1 MAASTRKEYNTFVKG
16 LITEAGPLTF
26 PENASLDEENCVL
39 NREGSRQRRL
49 GMDFEEGFAL
59 RSATITAT
67 TAVTVMRWENAANNP
82 SFQYAVVQVGNVLY
96 VHDANATSIS
106 NNIRATLTISG
117 FDGTTECEGANGSGY
132 LFITNGRTDPLY
144 LAYDPVA
151 DTFSLGSIA
160 ILIRDQFGV
169 DDGLAV
175 NAQPTSLSV
184 AHNYNLLN
192 QGWPQATITAYSTS
206 RSRQPSNAMQWFVG
220 KDTNDNFDPALLD
233 KQDFGTTPAPRG
245 RIVISAFN
253 RKASRDT
260 ATGLSTPADNET
272 GRPSCVAFAFE
283 RVFYSGV
290 QSSILSTSLTQPNM
304 TGFVFYSRAVRA
316 PRDFGQCH
324 TDADPTSEIDS
335 ELVDTDGGFINI
347 PSSGKIYALVPKGP
361 YLLVMAE
368 QGVWAITGDDGGFRA
383 TSSQVVKL
391 SDFGCI
397 NNSSVVDMED
407 GVMYWNRGGIY
418 AVLPN
423 DSGALEV
430 KNITENTIQRFFN
443 SLSFAAKRGAVGSYD
458 PVNRRVQWLY
468 AVDPNYDGVTFK
480 NKFTHELVLD
490 TVLGAFYKHSLAAVG
505 AVSPYVAGYVECP
518 NFVTRQEGV
527 ATTVDS
533 VTKYLTIQFLN
544 PTTGAAVYT
553 FSFYKDIKFRDW
565 RSIDNIGATYLSF
578 LETGHEIAGDTARN
592 KQVPYLTTN
601 FRRSERTALLDG
613 GVIVPQVS
621 GSCFVQAKWDW
632 SDNGV
637 SGKWGAK
644 QQAYRLLRPILLPS
658 TPGPIDYGFD
668 VISNKTRIPGRGK
681 ALSLRFESEDGKDFY
696 LYGWAISLTGNT
708 NV

>member
-1 MAASTRKEYNTFVKG
+1 MAASVKKEYNTFVKG

-59 RSATITAT
+59 RSATITST
-67 TAVTVMRWENAANNP
+67 TAVTAMRWENAANNP
-82 SFQYAVVQVGNVLY
+82 AFQFTVVQVGDKLFVY
-96 VHDANATSIS
+96 DANSTSMS
-106 NNIRATLTISG
+106 NTLVGTITIGG
-117 FDGTTECEGANGSGY
+117 FDGTVECEGANGSGY
-132 LFITNGRTDPLY
+132 LFITPGKVNPLY
-144 LAYDPVA
+144 LAYDPN
-151 DTFSLGSIA
+151 TNTITSGSIQ
-160 ILIRDQFGV
+160 ILIRDIFGV

-175 NAQPTSLSV
+175 NEQPVSLSV
-184 AHNYNLLN
+184 AHNYNLRN
-192 QGWPQATITAYSTS
+192 QGWPAATIAAYSS
-206 RSRQPSNAMQWFVG
+206 GKSRQPSNNMQWFVG
-220 KDTNDNFDPALLD
+220 KDTDDNFSPDLLD
-233 KQDFGTTPAPRG
+233 KQDFGTSPAPKG
-245 RIVISAFN
+245 RIVIDAFF
-253 RKASRDT
+253 RKTSRDIQ
-260 ATGLSTPADNET
+260 TGLATPADQED

-290 QSSILSTSLTQPNM
+290 QSSVASTSLTQPNM
-304 TGFVFYSRAVRA
+304 TGYVFYSRTVRT
-316 PRDFGQCH
+316 PKDFGQCH

-347 PSSGKIYALVPKGP
+347 PSSGRIYALVPKGS
-361 YLLVMAE
+361 YMLVMAE
-368 QGVWAITGDDGGFRA
+368 QGVWAITGDEGGFRA
-383 TSSQVVKL
+383 TSTQVVKL

-423 DSGALEV
+423 EQGTLEV
-430 KNITENTIQRFFN
+430 KNISEGTIQTFYN

-458 PVNRRVQWLY
+458 PINRRVQWLY
-468 AVDPNYDGVTFK
+468 SSDPAYDGVVFK
-480 NKFTHELVLD
+480 NKFTNELVLD

-505 AVSPYVAGYVECP
+505 DVSPYVAGYVECP

-544 PTTGAAVYT
+544 SGTGAAAYT

-565 RSIDNIGATYLSF
+565 RSIDGIGASYVSF
-578 LETGHEIAGDTARN
+578 LETGYEIAGDTTRN
-592 KQVPYLTTN
+592 KQVTYLVTN
-601 FRRSERTALLDG
+601 FRRSEREAVLSGTSL
-613 GVIVPQVS
+613 VPQVG

-632 SDNGV
+632 SDSSV
-637 SGKWGAK
+637 SGKWGVR
-644 QQAYRLLRPILLPS
+644 QQAYRLNRPIVLPAA
-658 TPGPIDYGFD
+658 PGPIEYGFD
-668 VISNKTRIPGRGK
+668 VVNNKTRIPGRGK
-681 ALSLRFESEDGKDFY
+681 ALSLRFESEEGKDFY
-696 LYGWAISLTGNT
+696 LYGWALTLTGNT